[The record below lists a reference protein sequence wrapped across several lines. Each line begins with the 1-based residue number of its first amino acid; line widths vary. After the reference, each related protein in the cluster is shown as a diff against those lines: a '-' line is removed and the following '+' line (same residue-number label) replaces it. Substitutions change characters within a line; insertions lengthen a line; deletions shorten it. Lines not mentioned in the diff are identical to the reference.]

1 MSLLLLYRRRCYQYY
16 LDKVDRG
23 DTSILTRLGNL
34 LVREHQHEEA
44 VEVYRKTLDV
54 DSNLSNVW
62 FNLANSLLS
71 IGDETGKSL
80 DTEL

>member
-1 MSLLLLYRRRCYQYY
+1 MCLCRCYQYY

-34 LVREHQHEEA
+34 LVREHQHREA
-44 VEVYRKTLDV
+44 VEVYRKTLSV
-54 DSNLSNVW
+54 DSSLSNVW

-71 IGDETGKSL
+71 IGDEAGKQL
-80 DTEL
+80 RLNMN